1 MGPRRVPRRRDPES
15 PHGATAVSLSGVF
28 RRTAPGRS
36 LAFMTSARTGAEL
49 PPGTIA
55 IVTGASR
62 GIGAATARALAL
74 SGATVVLAARTEAEL
89 AATADRITHDGGRA
103 FPCVADVTDPPSVE
117 RLVKNTVATHGR
129 VDIAF
134 NNAGQGHQPK
144 PLADLTLEDFDL
156 ALSASARGVFLSMKH
171 EIAAMLENDP
181 PGGAIVNMA
190 STAGLRG
197 VPGIAG
203 YVAAKHAIIGLT
215 ETAALDYARHGIR
228 VNAIAPGPI
237 ATHRLASLDTST
249 RGHIAAGVP
258 LGRLGAVEEVAAAV
272 TWLCSDRASFITG
285 TTLCVD
291 GGKLAGGA

>member
-1 MGPRRVPRRRDPES
+1 
-15 PHGATAVSLSGVF
+15 
-28 RRTAPGRS
+28 
-36 LAFMTSARTGAEL
+36 MTSVRRAADLSEGSV
-49 PPGTIA
+49 A

-62 GIGAATARALAL
+62 GIGAATARAFGLA
-74 SGATVVLAARTEAEL
+74 GATVVLAARTEGEL
-89 AATADRITHDGGRA
+89 AATADRITQQGGRA
-103 FPCVADVTDPPSVE
+103 FPCVADVTAPASIA
-117 RLVKNTVATHGR
+117 RLVQNTVAAHGR

-134 NNAGQGHQPK
+134 NNAGQGHQPT
-144 PLADLTLEDFDL
+144 PLADLTVEEFDRT
-156 ALSASARGVFLSMKH
+156 LSANARGVFLSMKH
-171 EIAAMLENDP
+171 EIAAMLANDP

-237 ATHRLASLDTST
+237 ATLRLAALDTPT
-249 RGHIAAGVP
+249 RERIAAGVP
-258 LGRLGAVEEVAAAV
+258 LGRLSAVEEVASAV